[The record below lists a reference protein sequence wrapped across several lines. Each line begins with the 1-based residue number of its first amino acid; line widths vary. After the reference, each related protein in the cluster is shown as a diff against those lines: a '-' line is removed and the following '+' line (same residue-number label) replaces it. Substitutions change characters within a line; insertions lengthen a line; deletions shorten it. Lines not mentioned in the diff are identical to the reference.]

1 MLCQLSGCCY
11 DFTMLCSSNH
21 RMMYPGSY
29 MTRKTDSD
37 LDSIES
43 PFAQGPGLF
52 RINQS
57 KVLGESTEPMA
68 LGMSAWYLQFRQERQ
83 VWSWHV
89 TEGSLNGCRTRG
101 QKPFT
106 ELLMTMARPYTKT
119 KERVLLGKIE
129 WLLCYSSIVVTE
141 QLVAHSS
148 DVIYSWG
155 KGELVKISKTE
166 CTKYWVI
173 ILVSPIVIYACFG

>member
-1 MLCQLSGCCY
+1 
-11 DFTMLCSSNH
+11 
-21 RMMYPGSY
+21 

-37 LDSIES
+37 LDSIDDHWWLFES
-43 PFAQGPGLF
+43 IRTGAW
-52 RINQS
+52 IISYQS
-57 KVLGESTEPMA
+57 VKSSGRVNGPMA
-68 LGMSAWYLQFRQERQ
+68 LGMSAWYLQFRQERK

-106 ELLMTMARPYTKT
+106 ELLMTMTRPYTKT

-148 DVIYSWG
+148 DVILKGSG
-155 KGELVKISKTE
+155 KTWRVNSIFLRKRGVGEDKQN
-166 CTKYWVI
+166 WVYNYNPGFPYCHLC
-173 ILVSPIVIYACFG
+173 ILWIRCDRWRSST

>member
-11 DFTMLCSSNH
+11 DFTMLCSSNPPDDVSRIIYDSKDWFGFGFH
-21 RMMYPGSY
+21 WESIRTGAWIISY
-29 MTRKTDSD
+29 
-37 LDSIES
+37 
-43 PFAQGPGLF
+43 
-52 RINQS
+52 QS
-57 KVLGESTEPMA
+57 VKSSGRVNGPMA
-68 LGMSAWYLQFRQERQ
+68 LGMSAWYLQFRQERK

>member
-1 MLCQLSGCCY
+1 MLLRL
-11 DFTMLCSSNH
+11 LCSSNH

-52 RINQS
+52 HINQS